1 MVYDIYKDVECTCT
15 PSKNS
20 KYTSTSATPL
30 HYTKVDIFSILTHL
44 RLPSVT
50 SKSASKKSEY
60 SENGQ

>member
-1 MVYDIYKDVECTCT
+1 MHTIENKIV
-15 PSKNS
+15 N
-20 KYTSTSATPL
+20 TSTSVTPL

-60 SENGQ
+60 SKNGQ

>member
-1 MVYDIYKDVECTCT
+1 MNDIEYRYRYRMHTIGKKIE
-15 PSKNS
+15 N
-20 KYTSTSATPL
+20 TSTSATPL